1 MDHDRKDAG
10 TSRVRAGRKGRWS
23 VVDAVILLL
32 VVLCVVSAA
41 VRVAY
46 AYIQRDKNSANTQNL
61 YDVTFEIEEVH
72 RDVLASVSP
81 FDALYLYDTGE
92 RIGYVG
98 VYQDSEGN
106 TRIALTVV
114 GDSDRDSDSGRYSY
128 SNSNGENGTYSSD
141 WVAAT
146 GCMVCVGGV
155 IQDGCLPIDG
165 SDLYLAPGSE
175 LTVCTERAMFTVR
188 ILTITARES

>member
-10 TSRVRAGRKGRWS
+10 NSRTRAGRQGRWS
-23 VVDAVILLL
+23 AVDAVIIILA
-32 VVLCVVSAA
+32 VLCVASVIY
-41 VRVAY
+41 RVVY
-46 AYIQRDKNSANTQNL
+46 AYNQRDKGTAVTQTL

-72 RDVLASVSP
+72 RDVLACVSS

-106 TRIALTVV
+106 TRIALTVS
-114 GDSDRDSDSGRYSY
+114 GDDSRSRSGSE
-128 SNSNGENGTYSSD
+128 SGENNGSSVSPSD
-141 WVAAT
+141 WVAAN
-146 GCMVCVGGV
+146 GCMVCVGGAMK
-155 IQDGCLPIDG
+155 DGCLPVDG

-175 LTVCTERAMFTVR
+175 LTVCTERALFTLR
-188 ILTITARES
+188 ITGITARE